1 MLSLQ
6 VGLDD
11 FTDFTAHDPP
21 QSTGAN
27 TSIAS
32 IQ

>member
-11 FTDFTAHDPP
+11 FIDFTAHDPP
-21 QSTGAN
+21 SPPAP
-27 TSIAS
+27 APA
-32 IQ
+32 